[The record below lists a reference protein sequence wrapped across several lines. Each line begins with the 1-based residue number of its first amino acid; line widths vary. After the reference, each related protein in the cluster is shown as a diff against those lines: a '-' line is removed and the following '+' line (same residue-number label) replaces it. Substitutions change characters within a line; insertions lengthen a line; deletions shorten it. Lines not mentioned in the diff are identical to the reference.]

1 LDGILMMGA
10 LVFPDCRKLFMFQ
23 LLKIFFGVDEATDTR
38 PPSDVDMR
46 EAMLGLDIDMAKSA
60 HENWK
65 LRLEAYLAG
74 RSQEAFSPETI
85 CFDDR
90 CDLGRWIHGPG
101 KTKLGRFPGFTALTS
116 HHKMF
121 HYAAS
126 NVVALYQA
134 GRMEEAQRMLEHQL
148 AEFSKNVT
156 QDLDSLQQVASYAI
170 QRRQAQAQQ
179 AHYF

>member
-1 LDGILMMGA
+1 
-10 LVFPDCRKLFMFQ
+10 MFQ
-23 LLKIFFGVDEATDTR
+23 LLKIFFGVEEATDTR

-46 EAMLGLDIDMAKSA
+46 EAMLGLDIDTAKSA

-74 RSQEAFSPETI
+74 RSQETFSPETI

-90 CDLGRWIHGPG
+90 CDLGKWIYGPG
-101 KTKLGRFPGFTALTS
+101 KAKLGRFPGFTALTS

-134 GRMEEAQRMLEHQL
+134 GRTDEAQRMLDQQL

-156 QDLDSLQQVASYAI
+156 QDLDSLQQVASYAM
-170 QRRQAQAQQ
+170 QRRQAQAQAQ